1 MGNRCW
7 IFVVLILDKMIKSV
21 KSIQKLSLLLAVFFL
36 PNHLNFNNI
45 FLVVFII
52 ISVGLILLDKREKKI
67 KALNKSIGPI
77 IILSLPFL
85 LNLFGL
91 LYSQNLPL
99 AIDYNIRAIPFFVLP
114 IIAITNRSLF
124 RKQFKSIGLALVLGC
139 LASAL
144 VSWTWA
150 INDILQSKRMFSD
163 FIGPLYTHHRAVQFL
178 NLHPTYLSICIYT
191 SIGFIIRFYYTFSN
205 STKRFLFCVAIIIGL
220 FMLQLLSRNA
230 LIYSILFAGGYLL
243 LNRQWNSLL
252 YSIIL
257 LVLLGLAVNSIKHNF
272 LRDRLFKSLN
282 LFEKATNFSKKDDRF
297 DRLSASFEI
306 FSKSPIYGH
315 GTASEDPLRLE
326 VFKRDKDNIAYE
338 KNYNAHNQFFEYLST
353 FGLVGGICYLLFF
366 GYLFIEV
373 IKQNNGFLIFLVLG
387 LFMASITES
396 IFERS
401 QGVVYSALLSSI
413 VVSCFSQTNSN
424 KHDKSSLQE

>member
-1 MGNRCW
+1 MA
-7 IFVVLILDKMIKSV
+7 LILDTMIKIV
-21 KSIQKLSLLLAVFFL
+21 KSIQKLSILLAVFFL

-52 ISVGLILLDKREKKI
+52 SSVGLILLDKREKKI

-91 LYSQNLPL
+91 LYSKNLPL

-114 IIAITNRSLF
+114 IIAVSNKSLF

-150 INDILQSKRMFSD
+150 ISDILQSKRMISD
-163 FIGPLYTHHRAVQFL
+163 LIGPLYTHHRAVQFL

-191 SIGFIIRFYYTFSN
+191 SIGFIIRFYYTFSGL
-205 STKRFLFCVAIIIGL
+205 TKRFLFCVAIIIGL

-230 LIYSILFAGGYLL
+230 LIYSILFAGVYLL
-243 LNRQWNSLL
+243 LNKQWKMLS
-252 YSIIL
+252 YGIIL
-257 LVLLGLAVNSIKHNF
+257 LVALGLAVNSIKHNY

-282 LFEKATNFSKKDDRF
+282 LFEKTTNFSKKDDRF
-297 DRLSASFEI
+297 DRLSASFEV
-306 FSKSPIYGH
+306 FLKSPIYGH

-326 VFKRDKDNIAYE
+326 IFKRNRDNIAYE

-353 FGLVGGICYLLFF
+353 FGLVGAMCYLLFF
-366 GYLFIEV
+366 GYLFFEV

-387 LFMASITES
+387 LFVACITES

-413 VVSCFSQTNSN
+413 IMTCFSQMKSN
-424 KHDKSSLQE
+424 NHD

>member
-1 MGNRCW
+1 
-7 IFVVLILDKMIKSV
+7 
-21 KSIQKLSLLLAVFFL
+21 
-36 PNHLNFNNI
+36 
-45 FLVVFII
+45 
-52 ISVGLILLDKREKKI
+52 
-67 KALNKSIGPI
+67 
-77 IILSLPFL
+77 
-85 LNLFGL
+85 
-91 LYSQNLPL
+91 
-99 AIDYNIRAIPFFVLP
+99 
-114 IIAITNRSLF
+114 
-124 RKQFKSIGLALVLGC
+124 
-139 LASAL
+139 
-144 VSWTWA
+144 
-150 INDILQSKRMFSD
+150 
-163 FIGPLYTHHRAVQFL
+163 
-178 NLHPTYLSICIYT
+178 
-191 SIGFIIRFYYTFSN
+191 
-205 STKRFLFCVAIIIGL
+205 
-220 FMLQLLSRNA
+220 MLQLLSRNA

-243 LNRQWNSLL
+243 LNRQWKSLS

-326 VFKRDKDNIAYE
+326 VFKRNKDNIAYE